1 MAIIIENNFVK
12 RRTIKLSAEDVI
24 SIVKQYQTVTRGHC
38 EAPVVRDI
46 IRNSNFYVPE
56 DV

>member
-1 MAIIIENNFVK
+1 MAIIIENNFIK

-38 EAPVVRDI
+38 EAPIVRDI

>member
-1 MAIIIENNFVK
+1 MAIIIENRFIK